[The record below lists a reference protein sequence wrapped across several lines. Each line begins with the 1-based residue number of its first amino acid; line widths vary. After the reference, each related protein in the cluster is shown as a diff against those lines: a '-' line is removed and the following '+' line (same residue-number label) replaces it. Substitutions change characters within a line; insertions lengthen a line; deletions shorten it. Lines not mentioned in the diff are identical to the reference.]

1 MGNRIFLG
9 VDLGGTNTKFALVQE
24 GGEVLERSS
33 IRTKAMRK
41 PEEVVDDIASEAQ
54 RLLAIARKK
63 EREVPALGIGIPGRI
78 DWEEG
83 ICYLLPNFPNK
94 WYQVP
99 IRQWLEDRVGLPVG
113 VINDVRAITLA
124 EKRFGAGRDVESM
137 AMVAIGTGVGG
148 GVVLNGELV
157 IGQHGSAGELG
168 HITVE
173 AGGTECGCGNRGCLE
188 AYATGPAMVAAAI
201 RAVVQQNDTLIRD
214 LAEGDLNRVTTK
226 VVSQAIAAGD
236 RIAMEIM
243 QRIGE
248 YIGQAV
254 ANVYVTIDPELIV
267 IGGGVSRA
275 GEPLMDS
282 IRKGIKKRLFMVPW
296 ESVRLVRAELDMDAG
311 TIGTA
316 TWAKERLGK
325 NKIRK

>member
-1 MGNRIFLG
+1 MGERVFLG
-9 VDLGGTNTKFALVQE
+9 VDLGGTNTKFALVRE
-24 GGEVLERSS
+24 GGEVLESNA
-33 IRTKAMRK
+33 IPTKAMRK
-41 PEEVVDDIASEAQ
+41 PEEVAHDIAQEVE
-54 RLLAIARKK
+54 RLLQIAREQ
-63 EREVPALGIGIPGRI
+63 ERDIPALGIGIPGRI

-94 WYQVP
+94 WHQVP
-99 IRQWLEDRVGLPVG
+99 IRRWLEEETGLPVG

-148 GVVLNGELV
+148 GIVLNGELV

-201 RAVVQQNDTLIRD
+201 RAVVQQNDTVIRD
-214 LAEGDLNRVTTK
+214 IVEGDLNRVTTK
-226 VVSQAIAAGD
+226 VVSQAVEAGD
-236 RIAMEIM
+236 RVAIEIM

-275 GEPLMDS
+275 GEPLLES
-282 IRKGIKKRLFMVPW
+282 IRKGIKKRLYMVPW
-296 ESVRLVRAELDMDAG
+296 ENVRLVRAELDMDAG

-316 TWAKERLGK
+316 TWAKERFDKGLIG
-325 NKIRK
+325 